1 MAELLSFCQ
10 PGVLLKCSQ
19 RSWYYLPSINLHV
32 RFLRKCY
39 HCQSVLCNL
48 LVKYFSWQFFLA
60 SWLLQLDT
68 VGSSKNRCR
77 FFSYMYFFHKQ
88 LTDTDTQQHA
98 HSRGSNSA
106 PAEYWHWEYCLFF
119 FHWWTMNYIS
129 FHCTFIVL
137 LKIIYWIFKQEN
149 SITYY

>member
-88 LTDTDTQQHA
+88 LTDTQQHA

-149 SITYY
+149 SITHY